1 MSWGLAKFHSV
12 FIFLSLNLTN
22 IAISESMTK
31 PAQSM
36 TQLTD
41 NDRRI
46 LENGEIRS
54 FRRVAGNIL
63 AVYPGFGIG
72 HAVHGR
78 YLHRGWIFTLG
89 EVGSA
94 AVIATSLS
102 GCESATDGCFA
113 ALIGFSGFIGFKVWE
128 FVDSIVGP
136 IRDNRQYRNLQSH
149 FRMSVEPGITVLP
162 LPLVRSNDYGQ
173 RTAHM
178 GIGLNW
184 SFQ

>member
-1 MSWGLAKFHSV
+1 MSWKLVKFHSV
-12 FIFLSLNLTN
+12 FVFLSLILTN
-22 IAISESMTK
+22 IAWSEELTK
-31 PAQSM
+31 PARSM
-36 TQLTD
+36 TGLSD
-41 NDRRI
+41 NDHRI
-46 LENGEIRS
+46 LENGEIRG
-54 FRRVAGNIL
+54 FRRAAGTIL

-89 EVGSA
+89 ELGSA

-102 GCESATDGCFA
+102 GCESATGGCFP

-136 IRDNRQYRNLQSH
+136 IRDNRQYRNLQS
-149 FRMSVEPGITVLP
+149 RSQISTESGVTILP
-162 LPLVRSNDYGQ
+162 LPLVKNEGDGQ

-178 GIGLNW
+178 GIGLSW
-184 SFQ
+184 SFH